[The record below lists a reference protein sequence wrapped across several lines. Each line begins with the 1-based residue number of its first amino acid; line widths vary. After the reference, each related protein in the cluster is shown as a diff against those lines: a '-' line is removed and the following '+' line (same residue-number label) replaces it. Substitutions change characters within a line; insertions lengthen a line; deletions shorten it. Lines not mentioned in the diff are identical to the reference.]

1 LFCSWADANE
11 PTYNI
16 FFSAGGNFQARI
28 GVTAAVMSIKGAT
41 IPGEVVVPHVMRQ
54 VTEADC
60 DPDRVN
66 PFVSG
71 TSLAPNSV
79 LELMFG

>member
-1 LFCSWADANE
+1 
-11 PTYNI
+11 
-16 FFSAGGNFQARI
+16 
-28 GVTAAVMSIKGAT
+28 
-41 IPGEVVVPHVMRQ
+41 MRQ